1 MACVVN
7 HVRAG
12 RKRSMVTGCHR
23 NVPIVEK
30 LRAQGEEGGG
40 KKKRSVSNVRLASHR
55 WK

>member
-7 HVRAG
+7 HVRTG

-40 KKKRSVSNVRLASHR
+40 KKRDR
-55 WK
+55 